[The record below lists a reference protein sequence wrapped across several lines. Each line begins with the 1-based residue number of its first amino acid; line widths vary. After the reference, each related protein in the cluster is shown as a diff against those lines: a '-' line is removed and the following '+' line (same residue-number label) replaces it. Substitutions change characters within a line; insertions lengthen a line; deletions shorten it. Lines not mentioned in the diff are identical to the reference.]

1 VAQANLSFLIPSSP
15 GGIGPFEWACKDALV
30 RHGASAAHAGLF
42 GLMIHLWL
50 LFSLTATGGAMF
62 FAHRLHRAR
71 RKPLV
76 EELEMLPAELP

>member
-1 VAQANLSFLIPSSP
+1 
-15 GGIGPFEWACKDALV
+15 
-30 RHGASAAHAGLF
+30 
-42 GLMIHLWL
+42 MIHLWL